1 MVMQNIKIETCE
13 QLPAKDELNNILSQY
28 YELVVQRM
36 RAMGFDIDPAAPQSA
51 LAEFWE
57 NSDDYLP
64 PKGCLVVAR
73 TQGGEIVGCGMMKC
87 LGPDTGELKRVFV
100 TEEARG
106 TGTGRAL
113 IEAREKV
120 AREMGLKRLIADTL
134 TPNVEMRDLYPKLGF
149 VEFDTPIETTTYNDQ
164 PMLRPYLHYFAK
176 DI

>member
-1 MVMQNIKIETCE
+1 MKNITIDTCE
-13 QLPAKDELNNILSQY
+13 KLPAKNELNGILSQN
-28 YELVVQRM
+28 YELIVQRM
-36 RAMGFDIDPAAPQSA
+36 RAMDFEIDIAAPHSA

-57 NSDDYLP
+57 NSNDYLP

-73 TQGGEIVGCGMMKC
+73 SAEGEIAGCGMMKC
-87 LGPDTGELKRVFV
+87 LGPDTGELKRMFV
-100 TEEARG
+100 KEKARG

-113 IEAREKV
+113 IEARENV

-149 VEFDTPIETTTYNDQ
+149 KELDAPIETTTYKDQ
-164 PMLRPYLHYFAK
+164 PMLRPHLHYFVK

>member
-1 MVMQNIKIETCE
+1 MQNIKIEICE
-13 QLPAKDELNNILSQY
+13 RLPAKGELNSLLSQY

-36 RAMGFDIDPAAPQSA
+36 RAMGFDIDAEAPRSA

-73 TQGGEIVGCGMMKC
+73 SGEGELVGCGMMKC

-149 VEFDTPIETTTYNDQ
+149 VELETPIETTTYIDQ
-164 PMLRPYLHYFAK
+164 PMLRPHLHYFAK
-176 DI
+176 EI

>member
-1 MVMQNIKIETCE
+1 MQNIKIETCE
-13 QLPAKDELNNILSQY
+13 RLPAKDELNNVLSQY
-28 YELVVQRM
+28 YELIVQRM
-36 RAMGFDIDPAAPQSA
+36 RAMGIDIDPAAPRGA

-73 TQGGEIVGCGMMKC
+73 SLEGEIVGCGMMKC

-100 TEEARG
+100 TEKARG

-113 IEAREKV
+113 IEARENV
-120 AREMGLKRLIADTL
+120 ARKMGLKRLIADTL

-149 VEFDTPIETTTYNDQ
+149 VELDTPIETTTHKDN
-164 PMLRPYLHYFAK
+164 PVLRPHLHYFAK